1 MFCPKWLFEACCGS
15 ATDEYLR
22 LDLPIEIVSKK
33 YAHDVLSED
42 YDAIE
47 AAEILGS
54 LESMVKFLSE
64 IEAGEAAADQARG
77 FCYYRA
83 AFDGPG
89 RERKIKTMFGSQL
102 DGVKTKDYSQAATT
116 KGVQS
121 LCFCCPQQ
129 AAASSSLIH
138 GAPSQLT
145 DIGVFQKLSHTQSTN
160 VLDFPVKTR
169 LSSLVVFSPACHH
182 VVQESLSFFKAGHS
196 LIHRCELLLI

>member
-33 YAHDVLSED
+33 YADVLSED

-47 AAEILGS
+47 ATEILAS
-54 LESMVKFLSE
+54 LESMVIFLSE

-102 DGVKTKDYSQAATT
+102 DGVKTKDYSQVATT
-116 KGVQS
+116 KAFKAYVFAVRNKQ
-121 LCFCCPQQ
+121 LPL
-129 AAASSSLIH
+129 AAHSWSS
-138 GAPSQLT
+138 SQLT
-145 DIGVFQKLSHTQSTN
+145 DIGVFQKLSTQSTN
-160 VLDFPVKTR
+160 ILDF
-169 LSSLVVFSPACHH
+169 L
-182 VVQESLSFFKAGHS
+182 
-196 LIHRCELLLI
+196 

>member
-33 YAHDVLSED
+33 YADVLSED
-42 YDAIE
+42 YNTIDAT
-47 AAEILGS
+47 EIHGP
-54 LESMVKFLSE
+54 LENMVIFLSE

-116 KGVQS
+116 KAFKAYVFAVRNKQ
-121 LCFCCPQQ
+121 LPL
-129 AAASSSLIH
+129 ASYSWS
-138 GAPSQLT
+138 PSQLT
-145 DIGVFQKLSHTQSTN
+145 NIGVFQKLSAQSTSI
-160 VLDFPVKTR
+160 LDF
-169 LSSLVVFSPACHH
+169 L
-182 VVQESLSFFKAGHS
+182 
-196 LIHRCELLLI
+196 